1 MDWNKLF
8 NDFADKY
15 YAVPDFTN
23 EEHVYALQNYLIEKG
38 MLVEDVD
45 FAIKTLL
52 GEAPDKPTNPKI
64 AQQAKK
70 MGLVWKRN
78 GYGPKDKKGITYKV
92 DNDKLVPVDDKKDDD
107 KDDKEKEKEE
117 PKATV
122 TGKDAVA
129 DRGKDHNTDVN
140 SDYTDRGMDEPE
152 DDKPKKKDKTLKK
165 VSSEIEEKVFNSDIS
180 PDNDEFEEKNK
191 NFVPKGTKIKKDLSN
206 PPPPYKLP
214 KELENLAP
222 KVPKKYIQ
230 MIERMV
236 NTQRYDDFKPPI
248 SHFIDEK
255 GAGRISAQA
264 GEILTLATVGMS
276 DEQAELFFNSMNEH
290 LDNSDR
296 PSKQII
302 DKSWVKAAINNRKA
316 IYNRLK
322 KKYPDA
328 NLPDDIEHSA
338 WDTETDVNGLGLENY
353 KENKGFSTDIYLK
366 INTPDG
372 PVLDEISLKK
382 DKNVNFLNSGAGK
395 FADWDPD
402 LPDSINQTVYRETQR
417 KVLVD
422 AVGVNLK
429 LQQIMNKD
437 EKLRKAYEETKAGK
451 GSRAK
456 SKLLRN
462 ALTELAKSGDK
473 SAEEVLKKLNESR
486 AKFEEESVKA
496 ISENPL
502 KENMLKE
509 ISTEFPLKAVS
520 EEEES
525 MAIGDMSLDKDTM
538 KEIFG
543 TDNYEDIKENLVA
556 ERGPDG
562 KPYVGYKAGVGD
574 EVIPIAEIKIREDGT
589 NYGGQFKFEMVLH
602 KDFAAKLKTANETI
616 YGEE

>member
-1 MDWNKLF
+1 MQK
-8 NDFADKY
+8 
-15 YAVPDFTN
+15 
-23 EEHVYALQNYLIEKG
+23 IE
-38 MLVEDVD
+38 V
-45 FAIKTLL
+45 
-52 GEAPDKPTNPKI
+52 
-64 AQQAKK
+64 
-70 MGLVWKRN
+70 
-78 GYGPKDKKGITYKV
+78 
-92 DNDKLVPVDDKKDDD
+92 
-107 KDDKEKEKEE
+107 
-117 PKATV
+117 
-122 TGKDAVA
+122 
-129 DRGKDHNTDVN
+129 
-140 SDYTDRGMDEPE
+140 
-152 DDKPKKKDKTLKK
+152 
-165 VSSEIEEKVFNSDIS
+165 
-180 PDNDEFEEKNK
+180 
-191 NFVPKGTKIKKDLSN
+191 
-206 PPPPYKLP
+206 
-214 KELENLAP
+214 
-222 KVPKKYIQ
+222 
-230 MIERMV
+230 
-236 NTQRYDDFKPPI
+236 
-248 SHFIDEK
+248 
-255 GAGRISAQA
+255 
-264 GEILTLATVGMS
+264 
-276 DEQAELFFNSMNEH
+276 
-290 LDNSDR
+290 
-296 PSKQII
+296 
-302 DKSWVKAAINNRKA
+302 
-316 IYNRLK
+316 K